1 MNAEDAIFGT
11 PLVAAAR
18 GGHTEVV
25 AALLRKDEVWPDQ
38 HSQRD
43 TPLTAAVNGG
53 HLECARLLLD
63 YRNKDIA
70 QKLVATPQQS
80 HDENCAHGHRM
91 PSDDALTLASKRGD
105 VELVKLLLARGAD
118 ATGGREGTCDT
129 PLTAAAANGHAA
141 CLKEILAAGANVD
154 GVARWAGRTAL
165 VAAAES
171 DSSDALECCEIL
183 LQGGADP
190 NFVSTGVVGRRLG
203 YGAVHA
209 AAARMDSAMVK
220 MLVAHGADPNRRAK
234 NTDTKEV
241 KSRRAAAAQALWGP
255 EVAGQRLDNTPLH
268 LAVAAYINEAAK
280 RRVAESARRRADGV
294 ESDDGAGDS
303 DGDAADS
310 SDSNKN
316 QFDTP
321 AERRRRRK
329 LHARAMDQGEPGTGE
344 VAAMEVIKSLLEC
357 GADHGAFVVDSTPM
371 HMAALGGALDVVD
384 LLVKHGADVN
394 ACAPNG
400 CTTPI
405 EAAARY
411 AADIVVDF
419 AEERDEPPKPAL
431 GRGRL
436 QESLQNL
443 ENFAGV
449 RRLRENHRTQSR
461 HSNQNRRRRGPVHGR
476 GRGRAEGVQ
485 GRRRG
490 DGGAPRRGG
499 TAEGGEAPRRR
510 GRRNHRRR
518 GGRRVQ
524 GRRRGLRRHCTAG
537 TGRAR

>member
-1 MNAEDAIFGT
+1 M
-11 PLVAAAR
+11 
-18 GGHTEVV
+18 V

-329 LHARAMDQGEPGTGE
+329 LHARAMDQGEPGYRGGRRDGGDQVAARVRRGSRRVRRRLHADAHGGAGRGAGRGGPTREARRGRERVRAQRVHHAHRSRGE
-344 VAAMEVIKSLLEC
+344 VRRGHRRGLRRGARRAAE
-357 GADHGAFVVDSTPM
+357 TR
-371 HMAALGGALDVVD
+371 
-384 LLVKHGADVN
+384 
-394 ACAPNG
+394 
-400 CTTPI
+400 
-405 EAAARY
+405 AR
-411 AADIVVDF
+411 
-419 AEERDEPPKPAL
+419 
-431 GRGRL
+431 RGRL

-449 RRLRENHRTQSR
+449 RRLRENHPTQSR